1 MGTIGGTKPSGVKW
15 CSMKMVQI
23 DVCQSQ
29 QEVQQEAAY
38 SKVLKVTTFSVYLY
52 NRWCQE
58 QTALIIC
65 FLKILMLVHP

>member
-1 MGTIGGTKPSGVKW
+1 MGTIGGSKPGRAKW
-15 CSMKMVQI
+15 CIRKMVQI
-23 DVCQSQ
+23 GVFQSQ
-29 QEVQQEAAY
+29 QDVQQEAAY
-38 SKVLKVTTFSVYLY
+38 SEVTKFSVYLY